1 MKTLFFGLLLISTT
15 PISAKSLPK
24 DKNLGIAVNP
34 FYLFV
39 VTPSGKGEQYLSA
52 TISHF
57 NHNKKVE
64 IAMPL
69 HRMRLGSFQQ
79 KTLDLHY
86 RKYLRSSISGPYISG
101 FTRFAKL
108 ERNSESEFKVGF
120 GAGVGFK
127 LFHSS
132 GAYWGAS
139 LNGGI
144 YPKASQ
150 KFTTS
155 DLFVITDN
163 NRFIFDVELFK
174 FGYAF

>member
-1 MKTLFFGLLLISTT
+1 MS
-15 PISAKSLPK
+15 SHAKPLPK
-24 DKNLGIAVNP
+24 DKSLGVSVNP
-34 FYLFV
+34 FYLLV

-57 NHNKKVE
+57 NHNKNIE

-69 HRMRLGSFQQ
+69 HRMRLGSYQQ

-86 RKYLRSSISGPYISG
+86 RKYLASSISGAYISG

-163 NRFIFDVELFK
+163 NRYIFDIELFK